1 MEKTLENG
9 FQKPSWWSWP
19 GEDLQLQGFSREL
32 LRAAA
37 AELGERF
44 DQEKGGFAGLT
55 EEQEVCAALFLL
67 EYARRA
73 EEGWALAMAGAAL
86 ERRNRTGAP
95 LLAYANLEAYAQTGR
110 SVCLEAAREMLDGML
125 RTLRLPGGGFS
136 EHGDGTVS
144 TAWNAQAIAALAKA
158 CRVLGD
164 ASYLRAAV
172 EARLFL
178 KTRLTQPN
186 GRLWRRWQERTPMEE
201 GRLADYG
208 FYCWALLE
216 LYEADFAVSC
226 LREAE
231 GLADRMM
238 DIFRD
243 QEGGL
248 YDFDGEASGG
258 RGAAGLALSG
268 LARLTGI
275 PRYRTMARE
284 QLAWLAGTA
293 SEFPEGLALLG
304 MTEELFPRREL
315 ICASAGAIPPW
326 LAPVGEEYRLTVLA
340 KTPEN
345 SRGLENAVPGLREYP
360 TPESG
365 LRLYLC
371 RDGACESAAED
382 LEQLYRQV
390 FRKAVTA

>member
-1 MEKTLENG
+1 MEKTLENDY
-9 FQKPSWWSWP
+9 QKPSWWNWEEP
-19 GEDLQLQGFSREL
+19 QRQGFSREL

-44 DQEKGGFAGLT
+44 EQEKGGFAGLT
-55 EEQEVCAALFLL
+55 EEQEICAALFLL

-73 EEGWALAMAGAAL
+73 EDGWARVMAEAVL
-86 ERRNRTGAP
+86 DRRSRTDNP
-95 LLAYANLEAYAQTGR
+95 LLAYANLESYAQTGR
-110 SVCLEAAREMLDGML
+110 SIRLEVARGMLDGM
-125 RTLRLPGGGFS
+125 TLRLPGGGFS
-136 EHGDGTVS
+136 EHGDGTVT
-144 TAWNAQAIAALAKA
+144 TAWNAKAIAALAKA

-164 ASYLRAAV
+164 ASYLQTAV
-172 EARLFL
+172 EARLFV
-178 KTRLTQPN
+178 KTRLTQSN
-186 GRLWRRWQERTPMEE
+186 GRLWRRWRERTPMEE

-208 FYCWALLE
+208 FYCWALAE
-216 LYEADFAVSC
+216 LYETDFTVSC

-243 QEGGL
+243 REGGL

-258 RGAAGLALSG
+258 RGAAGLALSR

-304 MTEELFPRREL
+304 MTEELYPRKEL

-326 LAPVGEEYRLTVLA
+326 LAPVGEEYRLAVLA

-345 SRGLENAVPGLREYP
+345 SRGLENAVPGLRAYP

-371 RDGACESAAED
+371 RDGVCEAAAED

-390 FRKAVTA
+390 FRKAVTV